1 MEPKD
6 YFLVGFGII
15 MIIISIIKNMFFG
28 KKNKD

>member
-15 MIIISIIKNMFFG
+15 MSIIAIIKNMFFS